1 MTNTKVVT
9 EIGVDNSE
17 YDRKKELEEF
27 DNTKLGV
34 KGLIDSGIT
43 QIPRMFQ
50 HPPET
55 LFDFQNA
62 VRITGDA
69 ENIIPVIDMARP
81 HEDVVKDIR
90 DAASTYGFFQV
101 VNHGVEVSLLDRL
114 VAAIRSF
121 FEQPDEEKVKYYNR
135 DSVASGVG
143 YFSNYDLFHS
153 KAASWRDTLQVQ
165 LGPSCVLPTAIPSA
179 CRTEVMEWEKAV
191 KKLGEQILS
200 ILSEGLGLR
209 PDRLTAESY
218 LKRVNMAGQY
228 YPYCPEPDKT
238 IGIASHSDHGTLT
251 VLLQD
256 QVGGL
261 QVKYNGQ
268 WIDLKPVHGALVINV
283 GDLIQMVSNDVYK
296 SGEHR
301 VYANPLTQSR
311 VSVPVFFNPAVTSDI
326 LYGPLPELVTPEKP
340 ALYKQFTISD
350 MTAKFLKKELKDK
363 TMTSYFRL

>member
-1 MTNTKVVT
+1 MTKTKEVNNN
-9 EIGVDNSE
+9 ISD

-43 QIPRMFQ
+43 RIPRIFQ

-55 LFDFQNA
+55 LFDFQKA
-62 VRITGDA
+62 IRVTGDA
-69 ENIIPVIDMARP
+69 ENIIPVIDMTGP
-81 HEDVVKDIR
+81 HDEVVKNIR

-101 VNHGVEVSLLDRL
+101 VNHGVDVALLDRL
-114 VAAIRSF
+114 VEAIRAF
-121 FEQPDEEKVKYYNR
+121 FEQPDEEKIRYYNR

-165 LGPSCVLPTAIPSA
+165 LGPTCVQPDAIPSA
-179 CRTEVMEWEKAV
+179 CRIEVMEWEKAV

-200 ILSEGLGLR
+200 ILSEGLGLNA
-209 PDRLTAESY
+209 DRLTAESY

-261 QVKYNGQ
+261 QVKYNDQ

-283 GDLIQMVSNDVYK
+283 GDLIQMVSNNVYK

-301 VYANPLTQSR
+301 VYANPLRKPR
-311 VSVPVFFNPAVTSDI
+311 VSVPVFFNPAVSSDK
-326 LYGPLPELVTPEKP
+326 LYGPLPELVTLEKP

-350 MTAKFLKKELKDK
+350 MTEKFLKKELKDK

>member
-1 MTNTKVVT
+1 MTNNTIKESQVN
-9 EIGVDNSE
+9 ENE

-43 QIPRMFQ
+43 QIPRIFQ

-55 LFDFQNA
+55 LFDFQKA

-69 ENIIPVIDMARP
+69 ENIIPVIDMAGT
-81 HEDVVKDIR
+81 HEEVVQKIR

-101 VNHGVEVSLLDRL
+101 VNHGVEVSALDRL
-114 VAAIRSF
+114 VGAIRAF
-121 FEQPDEEKVKYYNR
+121 FEQPDEEKIKYYNR

-165 LGPSCVLPTAIPSA
+165 LGPKSVDPNAIPNV
-179 CRTEVMEWEKAV
+179 CRAEVMEWEKEV
-191 KKLGEQILS
+191 KKLSARLLS
-200 ILSEGLGLR
+200 ILSEGLGLSA
-209 PDRLTAESY
+209 DRLSPESY
-218 LKRVNMAGQY
+218 LARINMAGQY

-256 QVGGL
+256 DVGGL

-301 VYANPLTQSR
+301 VYANPLPRSR
-311 VSVPVFFNPAVTSDI
+311 ISVPVFFNPAITSDK
-326 LYGPLPELVTPEKP
+326 LYGPLPELVSPENP

-350 MTAKFLKKELKDK
+350 MNAKFLKKELKDK